1 MLYALVTDTD
11 MNLLY
16 PPAIMGRLHPILL
29 PFSGLLWGE
38 FKSVPLLS
46 HTNRQLSEC
55 FIDSTIPLHRII
67 CIDFNTVSR
76 CLSTPFLQKKYA
88 RGNCSSCTRVQ
99 RIVILICFLHFQHPF
114 CKNFIWKDDTTKS
127 LTWQCFRVKLHLK
140 IYIKYSLCYT
150 IFKTKHIGCSFHFQ
164 NAECRPEMKTY
175 PLHYR

>member
-1 MLYALVTDTD
+1 MV
-11 MNLLY
+11 
-16 PPAIMGRLHPILL
+16 RLHPILL

-99 RIVILICFLHFQHPF
+99 RIVIPTIQYDVCSSRDNRPMRSSIYRMQVQAPERLRLMQYLLRLKFSLSYMLSPF
-114 CKNFIWKDDTTKS
+114 SAPLLQKF
-127 LTWQCFRVKLHLK
+127 HLK
-140 IYIKYSLCYT
+140 RWYHKVSHLT
-150 IFKTKHIGCSFHFQ
+150 MFQ
-164 NAECRPEMKTY
+164 SKITP
-175 PLHYR
+175 